1 MLRTELDP
9 EKRHMVCCVIAMQW
23 HLITRIDDMMKL
35 QLTNL
40 MFNLENP
47 FTVLAKL
54 RWSKNITEERD
65 APEQIVFGSMEPLLC
80 PILNL
85 AIYIETRTNDSPF
98 VFGNPINGHTIVR
111 KALQAAV
118 GDVRF
123 KRMKDG
129 KLGTH
134 SFRKGAAT
142 YASRAGAIK
151 DHVDRRGRWRRKKAT
166 VDIYIDTNLPYPD
179 ALVASTLTGPGGPCY
194 YKITGSSQFLP
205 DDVLTSFVPNAL
217 RDLPQNLALVLAKAL
232 IWASVAD
239 HDTPIMP
246 HEMKN
251 GIKQRIYELTGLT
264 DNPIGRIP
272 IHVSGAGGQMHLI
285 EVYNEE
291 QTTLQQSTTSEASGA
306 VLISSVLQIKKRMEE
321 IHNTMLGEIHR
332 LRADLSETLARLQAN
347 VRRIA
352 TAPVVRSVNQE
363 MALTTRQKR
372 KLLGTPKNLY
382 DLWKEYEF
390 GLSGNKPA
398 KSLTSAERG
407 QCRHTY
413 SRRKIF
419 WDVIENL
426 VRKGYSSDTAID
438 RTYLVYGRR
447 NSVNTI
453 LLHMRGERKNG
464 EHPDLK

>member
-1 MLRTELDP
+1 
-9 EKRHMVCCVIAMQW
+9 
-23 HLITRIDDMMKL
+23 MMKL
-35 QLTNL
+35 QFTNL

-47 FTVLAKL
+47 FTILAKL

-65 APEQIVFGSMEPLLC
+65 APEQIVFGSLEPLLC

-85 AIYIETRTNDSPF
+85 AIYLETRTNDSPF
-98 VFGNPINGHTIVR
+98 VFGNPSNGHKIVR
-111 KALQAAV
+111 NALQAAV
-118 GDVRF
+118 DDAGF

-194 YKITGSSQFLP
+194 YKITGSSQLLP
-205 DDVLTSFVPNAL
+205 DDVLISFVPNAHRYL
-217 RDLPQNLALVLAKAL
+217 LQDLALVLAKAL

-239 HDTPIMP
+239 HDTSIMP
-246 HEMKN
+246 YEMKN
-251 GIKQRIYELTGLT
+251 GIKQRIYEITGLT

-272 IHVSGAGGQMHLI
+272 IHVGGMGGQLHLT

-291 QTTLQQSTTSEASGA
+291 QITLNQSITSEASTVA
-306 VLISSVLQIKKRMEE
+306 LTSSVLQIQKRMEE
-321 IHNTMLGEIHR
+321 IHNTMQGEIHR

-352 TAPVVRSVNQE
+352 TQPVVRAVNE
-363 MALTTRQKR
+363 ETVLTTQPKR
-372 KLLGTPKNLY
+372 KLLGTPKCLY

-426 VRKGYSSDTAID
+426 VRKGYTSDTAID

-447 NSVNTI
+447 NSVNRI
-453 LLHMRGERKNG
+453 LLLMRGDRKNG
-464 EHPDLK
+464 GHPDLK